1 MTLQQR
7 VEELTMTYGNSSKK
21 VIGEFILRKKG
32 HLNEY
37 TIQEIADIVGYGDA
51 LYFGRLFKREMGM
64 TPSQYR
70 KQYQTT

>member
-1 MTLQQR
+1 MTPKQYIVSLR
-7 VEELTMTYGNSSKK
+7 MTNAQLLLESSS
-21 VIGEFILRKKG
+21 
-32 HLNEY
+32 Y